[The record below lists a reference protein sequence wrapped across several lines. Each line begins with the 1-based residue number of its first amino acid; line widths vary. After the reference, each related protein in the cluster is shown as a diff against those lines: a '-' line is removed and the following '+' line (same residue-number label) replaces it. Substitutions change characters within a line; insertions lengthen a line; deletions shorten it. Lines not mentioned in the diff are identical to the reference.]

1 MMMGGFSFPHLR
13 DQSQI
18 ANNKFQDRDL
28 GFVIWKLSLALVGV
42 ICIAGCEPSKPVKLA
57 KNPRVIVTK
66 PITDKVMDYQD
77 FTGRLEAVEAVEI
90 RARVSGYVIEAIEA
104 RDKKPNASGVKEIK
118 VKEGDF
124 VKEGEL
130 LFKIEEK
137 PYKVE
142 FDQMEANLNLAKAE
156 KNLMTKKAE
165 RARRLKAAQAMS
177 PEDYETAMAEY
188 EKSVAQVGS
197 VEAMKAKAQMYLD
210 YTRVKAPVSG
220 RISRRFAD
228 PGNLITADNTVL
240 TTIVT
245 EDRMYAYFDVD
256 ERTYLGLLTAI
267 APGRKSWHEGLNL
280 PVMMRLAHEDDF
292 TTVGAVDFV
301 DNRVVANTGTVR
313 MRGVFKN
320 PTGIL
325 KAGLFVRIRLPISDA
340 YNAILIPDEA
350 IQSDQE
356 RKYVWVVNAKNDA
369 EYRSVNLG
377 QSIKGGTAEDPVL
390 LRVLKKD
397 QKGKEVLSQYERV
410 IINGMQR
417 VRNGFP
423 VDAEDKPPPS
433 PPEMPLVQMLKK
445 GRSP

>member
-1 MMMGGFSFPHLR
+1 MGVFSFLHLR
-13 DQSQI
+13 DQAPI
-18 ANNKFQDRDL
+18 AYSIFHNPGL
-28 GFVIWKLSLALVGV
+28 GFVIWKLSPALAVV
-42 ICIAGCEPSKPVKLA
+42 ICVAGCEPSKPVKSA

-77 FTGRLEAVEAVEI
+77 FTGRLEAVDAIEI

-104 RDKKPNASGVKEIK
+104 RDKKPSASSVREIK

-142 FDQMEANLNLAKAE
+142 FDQAEANLNLAKAE
-156 KNLMTKKAE
+156 KNLQTKKAE
-165 RARRLKAAQAMS
+165 RARRLKAIQAMS
-177 PEDYETAMAEY
+177 PEDYETAIAEY
-188 EKSVAQVGS
+188 EKSVAQVGA
-197 VEAMKAKAQMYLD
+197 VEAMKAKAQLYMD
-210 YTRVKAPVSG
+210 YTRVTAPVTG
-220 RISRRFAD
+220 RISRRFVD

-256 ERTYLGLLTAI
+256 ERTYLELLEAI
-267 APGRKSWHEGLNL
+267 APGQKSWYEGLNL
-280 PVMMRLAHEDDF
+280 PVLMRLAHEDDF
-292 TTVGAVDFV
+292 KRVGEVDFV

-325 KAGLFVRIRLPISDA
+325 KAGLFVRIRLPISET
-340 YNAILIPDEA
+340 YNAILVPDEA

-369 EYRSVNLG
+369 EYRLVQLG
-377 QSIKGGTAEDPVL
+377 QSIKGGTADEPVL
-390 LRVLKKD
+390 MRVLKKD
-397 QKGKEVLSQYERV
+397 QKGKEVLSPYERV

-423 VDAEDKPPPS
+423 VDAEEKPPP
-433 PPEMPLVQMLKK
+433 PPPGMPLVRLLKK